1 MKEYRVEYQI
11 THREK
16 SEEFNDLGKAWDFA
30 EEISQESE
38 YNVVLIE
45 TSREK
50 VMEVWEK

>member
-16 SEEFNDLGKAWDFA
+16 SEEFNDLSKAWDFA